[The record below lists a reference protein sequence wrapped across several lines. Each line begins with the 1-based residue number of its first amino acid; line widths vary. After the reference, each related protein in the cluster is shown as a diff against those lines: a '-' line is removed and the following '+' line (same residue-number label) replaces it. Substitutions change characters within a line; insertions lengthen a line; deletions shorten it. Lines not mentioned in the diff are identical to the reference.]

1 MTHTQALSVSLIL
14 PVFNGGTTIVKTL
27 DSLFAQSFKFTELV
41 IVDDASPDKS
51 LELLHEYLQGKS
63 RCKIISHQKNSG
75 LAASYNDAIRISEG
89 ELIVTL
95 HQDVVLLN
103 GALEQ
108 LVAPFRDKEVIASSH
123 VVTHPIKIWN
133 EYNFWQKCFFAR
145 KTGKTERGIDGKFD
159 CFRKSGLLRV
169 GLFDESN
176 FRSAG
181 EDADIVFRLKKIG
194 KIVDTDAKIIHL
206 HKIDPTFG
214 WQDIV
219 RKEAQY
225 SEARGALLALG
236 RIRGVSSIAK
246 NFFREILLLGL
257 AFPLVNVIFAIVI
270 LAYSFAYTWHMFL
283 KEFKNPRIVLLPFFN
298 IFLLLVGLIWAA
310 KGFAFRKQ
318 AI

>member
-1 MTHTQALSVSLIL
+1 MTHTQVLSVSVIL
-14 PVFNGGTTIVKTL
+14 PIFNGETTIVKTL

-51 LELLHEYLQGKS
+51 LELLREYLRGKY
-63 RCKIISHQKNSG
+63 RCKIIRHKKNSG
-75 LAASYNDAIRISEG
+75 LAASYNDAIQISEG
-89 ELIVTL
+89 ELVVTL

-108 LVAPFRDKEVIASSH
+108 LVAPFADKKVIASSH
-123 VVTHPIKIWN
+123 IVTHPIKVWN

-145 KTGKTERGIDGKFD
+145 KAGKTEHGIDGKFD
-159 CFRKSGLLRV
+159 CFRKSALFQI
-169 GLFDESN
+169 GLFDESH
-176 FRSAG
+176 FKSAG

-206 HKIDPTFG
+206 HKIDLAFS

-236 RIRGVSSIAK
+236 RIRGVPSIAK
-246 NFFREILLLGL
+246 NYFREILLLGL
-257 AFPLVNVIFAIVI
+257 AFPLVNVIFAIVV
-270 LAYSFAYTWHMFL
+270 LAYSFAYTWRIFL
-283 KEFKNPRIVLLPFFN
+283 KEFKNPRIILLPFFN
-298 IFLLLVGLIWAA
+298 IFLLLIGLIWTT

-318 AI
+318 TL